1 MKRFQIEYIEKDA
14 LTVVELS
21 ARSQAEAVE
30 KFARLHDGCDISIK
44 VKQI

>member
-1 MKRFQIEYIEKDA
+1 MKRFQIEYLEKDA
-14 LTVVELS
+14 LTVIELS

-30 KFARLHDGCDISIK
+30 KFARLHDGYNISIK

>member
-21 ARSQAEAVE
+21 ARSQAEVIK
-30 KFARLHDGCDISIK
+30 KFARLHDGCNISIK